1 MSIIIE
7 PISTMRYNEAHSG
20 LACRMKGG
28 KTMASQTM
36 VKGYLVDD
44 KGAWTV
50 RARFPDTP
58 GGKPKLHSKSTGLK
72 VSGNNKRRAEAA
84 MREIVAQWER
94 QLKQKAPIDQDATF
108 DDCVQ
113 SWLRMKEPNIRRDT
127 IEGYKLHY
135 KKHIKPVLGGIKLR
149 DLTRQNIQ
157 EYFNSLAGV
166 ISPNSMR
173 KHNVII
179 HGALK
184 KAVLDGVLT
193 SDVGNVLREI
203 ELPKKRKYEGKCL
216 SDEQIKVVSQ
226 KLVDEPEPIRAAVT
240 LGLCYG
246 LRRSEMCGL
255 RWQDVDFE
263 NSILHVRNTVIDC
276 NGELIEEEQTKT
288 DSSRRDITLVE
299 STRTY
304 LQALYDHR
312 AAQGMKSD
320 KVCAYEDGRAVKP
333 DYISRHIK
341 DFLERC
347 GAPNMRLH
355 DLRHTAATV
364 LVKRMPV
371 IYVTAFLGHN
381 QVSTT
386 TDIYSHVL
394 EGERQK
400 ASATM
405 DAYLESLGFCSESCS
420 ETDKNA
426 GVN

>member
-1 MSIIIE
+1 M
-7 PISTMRYNEAHSG
+7 
-20 LACRMKGG
+20 
-28 KTMASQTM
+28 
-36 VKGYLVDD
+36 
-44 KGAWTV
+44 
-50 RARFPDTP
+50 
-58 GGKPKLHSKSTGLK
+58 
-72 VSGNNKRRAEAA
+72 
-84 MREIVAQWER
+84 
-94 QLKQKAPIDQDATF
+94 
-108 DDCVQ
+108 
-113 SWLRMKEPNIRRDT
+113 
-127 IEGYKLHY
+127 
-135 KKHIKPVLGGIKLR
+135 
-149 DLTRQNIQ
+149 TRQDIQ

-166 ISPNSMR
+166 LSPNSMR

-216 SDEQIKVVSQ
+216 SDEQMKVVSQ
-226 KLVDEPEPIRAAVT
+226 KLADEPEPIRAAVT

-255 RWQDVDFE
+255 RWCDVDF
-263 NSILHVRNTVIDC
+263 NNNVLHIRNTVIDC
-276 NGELIEEEQTKT
+276 NGTLIEGEQTKT
-288 DSSRRDITLVE
+288 LASRRDITLVE
-299 STRTY
+299 STRPY
-304 LQALYDHR
+304 LQALYDR
-312 AAQGMKSD
+312 RTAQGMVSD

-341 DFLERC
+341 EFLERC

-394 EGERQK
+394 ESERPK

-405 DAYLESLGFCSESCS
+405 DAYLGSVGFCSGNCS
-420 ETDKNA
+420 GK
-426 GVN
+426 